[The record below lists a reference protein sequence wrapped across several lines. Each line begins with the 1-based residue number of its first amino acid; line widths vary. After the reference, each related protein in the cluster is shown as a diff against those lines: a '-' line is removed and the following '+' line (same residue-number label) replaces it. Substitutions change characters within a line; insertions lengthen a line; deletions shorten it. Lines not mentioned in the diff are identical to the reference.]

1 MKNLLFALI
10 ALATVACSNDEPQKK
25 GFETNEDIYNVT
37 TSWEG
42 VLDNT
47 AHSLQLSFQATSS
60 WEAAVQD
67 EAKSWLSV
75 TPTSG
80 ASGLNKVLVSV
91 KSNPTTE
98 DRAGSLSIIPLIG
111 EPYVVTV
118 SQKKDPEAE
127 EQDYTSFVFYQDE
140 DVYLNNCVAGYFD
153 EDGYCWSLGDL
164 GDISK
169 GEYSNEIVVTDSS
182 IRSVY
187 FFTDY
192 AGTRMFKKEFK
203 LIQNVKNVFYL
214 TADIRGEEV
223 DKNNPMKYPQ
233 EKGAQ

>member
-80 ASGLNKVLVSV
+80 ASGLNKVLVNV

-118 SQKKDPEAE
+118 SQKKMVIDPTFNPIVGTWERYYT
-127 EQDYTSFVFYQDE
+127 DYHYDYGECHQVEVFTEDFKNTSRIYVDGILKVETFFSYTINQTNLWFIR
-140 DVYLNNCVAGYFD
+140 DVN
-153 EDGYCWSLGDL
+153 
-164 GDISK
+164 GDIF
-169 GEYSNEIVVTDSS
+169 EYKYLIEGDGNTLRLYTKEPG
-182 IRSVY
+182 SVS
-187 FFTDY
+187 D
-192 AGTRMFKKEFK
+192 
-203 LIQNVKNVFYL
+203 
-214 TADIRGEEV
+214 EV
-223 DKNNPMKYPQ
+223 YSRVNLK
-233 EKGAQ
+233 